1 LTASLSEF
9 GFGFD
14 GVSQD
19 MAKHS
24 SPPHPANT
32 VDRSFG
38 IGWDKTKPGFAGT
51 GVYFISGGFYAKIC
65 FLAGTHSIAAVF
77 DFLVDDGV
85 WG

>member
-1 LTASLSEF
+1 LALALTEYHKTWQSIHHLR
-9 GFGFD
+9 
-14 GVSQD
+14 
-19 MAKHS
+19 
-24 SPPHPANT
+24 T
-32 VDRSFG
+32 RSFG